1 MVEKAELKVDKLPPA
16 PTMSP
21 SKPEAKNQGKD
32 GLEAPLSTPRLDGI
46 KKSQAAGLSAKPIE
60 SVHSVEDG
68 RGSEKVSLP
77 SIGGGGAPLAPK
89 GAYSLA
95 PTPAPAAP
103 MGEGKN
109 EGSLAPPMPLP
120 EGAEIKG
127 AKGKAGLL
135 PLGETGSKKK
145 KKKKNKKKGT
155 F

>member
-1 MVEKAELKVDKLPPA
+1 MDKLPPA
-16 PTMSP
+16 PAMSP
-21 SKPEAKNQGKD
+21 SKAEAKNQGKD

-46 KKSQAAGLSAKPIE
+46 KKTQAAGLSAKPIE
-60 SVHSVEDG
+60 SVPNAEDG

-77 SIGGGGAPLAPK
+77 SIGGGASLTPK

-95 PTPAPAAP
+95 PAPSAP

-109 EGSLAPPMPLP
+109 EDSLAPPMPLP

-135 PLGETGSKKK
+135 PLGDTGSKKK